1 MMAKTLLVVQASYVR
16 ENPIIHGGP
25 ENGAGVDPQTG
36 EEQWVLNTQNK
47 DGSLNKE
54 LTKNPG
60 EAQRI
65 IIGTPDPK
73 LTGGWRNSLSWKG
86 LEFNALF
93 SFSLG
98 GKLLDDACFNV
109 YRY

>member
-1 MMAKTLLVVQASYVR
+1 MVGR
-16 ENPIIHGGP
+16 EW
-25 ENGAGVDPQTG
+25 AGVDPQTG

-98 GKLLDDACFNV
+98 GKLLDDACLT
-109 YRY
+109 YTDTDGETLIMQ